1 MKIKTKIKT
10 KIRFEK
16 TNICIC
22 LVSSFGIALAYFV
35 SNKFFK
41 LDIISIYWALII
53 AFLAPLSS
61 YIGRNKV
68 KMLKRNLHQAIYIA
82 ITMLVITFI
91 SRLHFISY
99 WFFVFGFVFYI
110 FLLYFIEHINKV
122 FNGFSA
128 FLTVY
133 ALVAQHLI
141 YSSRIDLSDIIYSQ
155 FLGIL
160 IGSLSFCIIA
170 SIVPYK
176 TNITP
181 EKIAFN
187 KVYALKRGAK
197 VASAFFILFF
207 INYFFN
213 VYNLMWSGISIVV
226 VMQGVLGKSFEMAIK
241 RVVGTILGVIIGVI
255 ISYLMPDIDVFYFI
269 LLFLFLT
276 IGNYL
281 VFSHYSIALCSYTIM
296 LSTLFY
302 FVHANDVALSNYLFS
317 RLLDTCLGVCLA
329 LFCES
334 VVFPNSFIENYK
346 RHLYLCYES
355 VSKFL
360 SLFDLSKN
368 ISKESV
374 VEYDFLENIVKLE
387 CAANNIKY
395 EPVMLFSKKRK
406 LCFKLP
412 NILRKIVYLLNN
424 IHKYNLSNKF
434 NAYEIKILKNIS
446 KSFFNLNDLRNTKN
460 IDKLEA
466 LNNIEKLLS
475 KKDLKKTAV
484 NSKAIL
490 ELHIQ
495 VVKLIKRYKELY

>member
-1 MKIKTKIKT
+1 MEIKTKT

-22 LVSSFGIALAYFV
+22 LVSAFGIALAYFV
-35 SNKFFK
+35 SSKFFN
-41 LDIISIYWALII
+41 LDISSVYWALII
-53 AFLAPLSS
+53 AFVAPLSS

-68 KMLKRNLHQAIYIA
+68 KMLKLNLHQAVYIT

-99 WFFVFGFVFYI
+99 WFFVFVFILYI

-133 ALVAQHLI
+133 ALVTQHLI
-141 YSSRIDLSDIIYSQ
+141 YSSKINLSGMIYNQ
-155 FLGIL
+155 FLGIV

-170 SIVPYK
+170 SIIPYK
-176 TNITP
+176 SNIIP
-181 EKIAFN
+181 EKVAFN

-197 VASAFFILFF
+197 VASAFLVLFV

-213 VYNLMWSGISIVV
+213 LYSFMWSGISIIVA
-226 VMQGVLGKSFEMAIK
+226 MQGVLGKSFERAIK
-241 RVVGTILGVIIGVI
+241 RVIGTILGVIIGVF
-255 ISYLMPDIDVFYFI
+255 ISYLIPDIDLLYFVLL
-269 LLFLFLT
+269 LLFLI

-302 FVHANDVALSNYLFS
+302 FVHANDVTLNYYLFS
-317 RLLDTCLGVCLA
+317 RLLDTFLGVCIA
-329 LFCES
+329 LFCETII
-334 VVFPNSFIENYK
+334 FPNSFIENY
-346 RHLYLCYES
+346 RYHLYLCYDS
-355 VSKFL
+355 IFKFL
-360 SLFDLSKN
+360 SLFDLSKKISQEN
-368 ISKESV
+368 IS
-374 VEYDFLENIVKLE
+374 EYNFLENIIKLD

-395 EPVMLFSKKRK
+395 EPLMLFAKQKK

-412 NILRKIVYLLNN
+412 NILRKIVYLLNK
-424 IHKYNLSNKF
+424 IYKYNLSNKF

-446 KSFFNLNDLRNTKN
+446 KTFFNLNYLRNKKN
-460 IDKLEA
+460 IDRLEA

-475 KKDLKKTAV
+475 KKDLKKSSV